1 MPCEIVRGLT
11 DQFEVKIVHVFE
23 LVYDRGKHI
32 LGNIEFPAKTRK
44 PLSRS
49 TIPVRALTS
58 RDFQRLMLARN
69 ADARHQWR
77 GATIRPQRTGLLAI
91 PAAVGLRP

>member
-1 MPCEIVRGLT
+1 M
-11 DQFEVKIVHVFE
+11 
-23 LVYDRGKHI
+23 
-32 LGNIEFPAKTRK
+32 
-44 PLSRS
+44 RS

-77 GATIRPQRTGLLAI
+77 GAAIRPQRTGLLAI